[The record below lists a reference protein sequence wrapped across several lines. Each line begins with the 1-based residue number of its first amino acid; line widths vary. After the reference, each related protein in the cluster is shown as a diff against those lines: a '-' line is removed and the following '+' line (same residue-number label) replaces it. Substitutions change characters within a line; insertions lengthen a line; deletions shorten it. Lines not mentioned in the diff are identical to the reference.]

1 MAADEPTLGM
11 EGQIRPIHHPLE
23 KIHKKTNETATRKRE
38 RKIRLDLISV
48 DVNQRELRQALL

>member
-23 KIHKKTNETATRKRE
+23 KIHKK
-38 RKIRLDLISV
+38 
-48 DVNQRELRQALL
+48 NQRDSNKKKGKEN